1 MKHLIGRADRQKGVT
16 LVIAM
21 VMLIV
26 LMLLGISAMTASGV
40 MSRLAGN
47 LQFQNEAKYRA
58 ENALVAGENLLMT
71 GTNSQNAAFST
82 SGAETTALPFY
93 DPTAALDPVSSWPAI
108 AHSVDAAGTQ
118 QFIIQKISSVPSPP
132 AGQQIT
138 SMGGGGGPVTP
149 STNYYL
155 FRVTARGTSVRG
167 ATRLVESIVQIPAP

>member
-1 MKHLIGRADRQKGVT
+1 MKHLTGRVDRQKGVT

-26 LMLLGISAMTASGV
+26 LMLLGISAMTASGL

-58 ENALVAGENLLMT
+58 ENALVAGESLLLT
-71 GTNSQNAAFST
+71 GTNSQNNAFST
-82 SGAETTALPFY
+82 PGSATAALPFY
-93 DPTAALDPVSSWPAI
+93 DPTAVLSPLSSWPA
-108 AHSVDAAGTQ
+108 ASYSVDAAGTQ
-118 QFIIQKISSVPSPP
+118 QYIIQLISSIPSPP

-149 STNYYL
+149 TTNYYL
-155 FRVTARGTSVRG
+155 FRVTAKGTSVRG
-167 ATRLVESIVQIPAP
+167 ATRLVESIVQVPAP